1 MFVLI
6 SSLFLIDSV
15 FCSDVKR
22 NIEFG
27 WPRFWTLAKIG
38 QGVRYEQR
46 VNVLHR
52 GAKITHQLA
61 IELNEIRPTLH
72 FKLTPPLIKITKSN
86 NYPIHDAVFVKI
98 VTRNNS
104 SSYCLRI
111 SKAAMYI
118 LNLLQN
124 YTDTSNIGEY
134 AIKCWCKK

>member
-6 SSLFLIDSV
+6 LSLFLIDSV
-15 FCSDVKR
+15 FWSDVKR

-27 WPRFWTLAKIG
+27 WPRENWSRRQIRTACQCASSGCQNF
-38 QGVRYEQR
+38 
-46 VNVLHR
+46 
-52 GAKITHQLA
+52 THQLA
-61 IELNEIRPTLH
+61 IDLNEIRPTLH
-72 FKLTPPLIKITKSN
+72 IKVTTPPPLIKITKVTIIN
-86 NYPIHDAVFVKI
+86 PIHDAVFVKI